1 MLLKQLKRL
10 RITTLPVYCHG
21 ILGILEVLNYMKS
34 DFLED
39 VSSILSMTSFKG
51 DFSNEIYHYFKSEK
65 GRYTLS
71 PGLMSG
77 ISGAVYYLCK
87 LNIDFKISPI
97 TLEKH
102 YEDEKKTN
110 SNTAN
115 CTN

>member
-1 MLLKQLKRL
+1 
-10 RITTLPVYCHG
+10 
-21 ILGILEVLNYMKS
+21 
-34 DFLED
+34 
-39 VSSILSMTSFKG
+39 
-51 DFSNEIYHYFKSEK
+51 
-65 GRYTLS
+65 
-71 PGLMSG
+71 MSG